1 MNKFERFIYQKTF
14 SANDRREI
22 YDSFCQYLLDGVSA
36 EDTFNRLI
44 DSYTRRGKNP
54 GNPIAKILRECSE
67 NLAAGYTL
75 AQSFKEWLPEQ
86 ELSIIESCDNAG
98 RTADGFTNARTVADG
113 TSRILSAVR
122 SSVMITAYMISL
134 ALGIISLFC
143 ILLVPVLKQSVPLAQ
158 WNGFQLAI
166 YYIYIGI
173 TSYYW
178 IMILLIGGIVYVVSK
193 SLPVWTGNLRF
204 YADRLPPYSIYRR
217 LHGATFILNV
227 NAMLSV
233 GISMEETIRK
243 MFESCQSD
251 WMAERLEATMRAIE
265 SGEQN
270 LGMALDVTGYEFPG
284 EDAII
289 KMQSLFETSNPAAS
303 LHRFAERWLDKTIT
317 DVEKTGDRVRIISLF
332 ASGIIISLLIVVM
345 FDLIQR
351 AFFFN

>member
-1 MNKFERFIYQKTF
+1 MSGLFIKKTF
-14 SANDRREI
+14 SADDRSEI

-36 EDTFNRLI
+36 EDTFNKLI
-44 DSYTRRGKNP
+44 ESYTRRGKNP
-54 GNPIAKILRECSE
+54 GNPIAKILKECSD
-67 NLAAGYTL
+67 NLAGGYTL

-98 RTADGFTNARTVADG
+98 RTSDGFKNARKVAEG

-122 SSVMITAYMISL
+122 SSVMITAYMVSL

-143 ILLVPVLKQSVPLAQ
+143 VLLVPVLKQSVPLTQ

-166 YYIYIGI
+166 YYIYITLTG
-173 TSYYW
+173 YYW
-178 IMILLIGGIVYVVSK
+178 VLIILAGSIFYLVSK
-193 SLPVWTGNLRF
+193 SLPSWTGNIRF
-204 YADRLPPYSIYRR
+204 FADRFPPYSIYRR

-227 NAMLSV
+227 NAMISV
-233 GISMEETIRK
+233 GISMEETIKK
-243 MFESCQSD
+243 MYESCQSD
-251 WMAERLEATMRAIE
+251 WMAERLEATMLAIE

-289 KMQSLFETSNPAAS
+289 KMQSLFETSGSEDS
-303 LHRFAERWLDKTIT
+303 LQRFAEKWLNKTIIG
-317 DVEKTGDRVRIISLF
+317 VEKTGDRVRIISLF
-332 ASGIIISLLIVVM
+332 ACGIIISLLIVVM

-351 AFFFN
+351 AFFFS